1 MAINRN
7 SRQVVFDIE
16 TSSLPFDTL
25 TESQQEYLL
34 REANK
39 EKDETLRE
47 EKRTEAIKWLSLY
60 PFTAEVVVIGMFDI
74 QHQTGYGYYRNEGV
88 LEKEDLGSEEFGHQM
103 YLQGMPEKEML
114 EKFWE
119 VVQRT
124 DQIISFNGRGFDL
137 PFLMLRSAKLGV
149 CPSKNFMGNRFSKD
163 GHIDL
168 LEQLSFYGAYKRFN
182 LDFYCHGFGIESP
195 KSKGISGYD
204 VPVLYQE
211 GRVRDIAVYCLG
223 DITATYRLFET
234 WNEYLNI

>member
-7 SRQVVFDIE
+7 TRQVVFDIE
-16 TSSLPFDTL
+16 TSSIPFDSL
-25 TESQQEYLL
+25 SESQQEYLL

-47 EKRTEAIKWLSLY
+47 EKKTEAIKWLSLY

-74 QHQTGYGYYRNEGV
+74 QHQTGYGYYRNESV

-103 YLQGMPEKEML
+103 FLQGMPEKEML

-137 PFLMLRSAKLGV
+137 PF
-149 CPSKNFMGNRFSKD
+149 
-163 GHIDL
+163 
-168 LEQLSFYGAYKRFN
+168 
-182 LDFYCHGFGIESP
+182 
-195 KSKGISGYD
+195 
-204 VPVLYQE
+204 
-211 GRVRDIAVYCLG
+211 
-223 DITATYRLFET
+223 
-234 WNEYLNI
+234 